1 MAKWERSQVD
11 DNDMGVPYAA
21 AGIVLGALALL
32 ILIRRGFRGV
42 SVGGVGISVK

>member
-1 MAKWERSQVD
+1 MPRFMDSQVD

-21 AGIVLGALALL
+21 AFIVLGSLALL

-42 SVGGVGISVK
+42 SVGGVGVSVK